1 LVEKMTIFFKEK
13 TLSITITLNI
23 LYKILQF
30 PKRKEGECVAWVR
43 AKVGIFKRFDLP
55 KNV

>member
-1 LVEKMTIFFKEK
+1 MTIFFKEK